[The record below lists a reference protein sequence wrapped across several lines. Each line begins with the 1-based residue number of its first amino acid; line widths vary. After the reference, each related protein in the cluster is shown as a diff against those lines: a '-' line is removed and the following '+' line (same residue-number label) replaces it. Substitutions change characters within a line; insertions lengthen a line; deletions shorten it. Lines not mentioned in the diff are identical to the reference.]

1 MGDLVL
7 ELGSCSSLGNTIEI
21 ARNLGVTEMNWTWED
36 EWEGGS
42 EDGLV
47 AQEPESSP
55 YQGRKIDTDRK
66 LGVAG
71 ANLMVEE
78 VHHAFVQ
85 DTMNSKVTVFP
96 THHLLSHPT
105 SGHARNTSPVQPGR
119 DTYSAREG
127 KVGYT
132 HSRGS
137 YPVC

>member
-21 ARNLGVTEMNWTWED
+21 ARNLGVTDMNWTWED

-105 SGHARNTSPVQPGR
+105 SGHTHDTSLVRPVR
-119 DTYSAREG
+119 DTCSVRAG
-127 KVGYT
+127 KAGYT

-137 YPVC
+137 YPVF

>member
-21 ARNLGVTEMNWTWED
+21 ARNLGVTDMNWTWED

-96 THHLLSHPT
+96 THHLLSHPSSDHT
-105 SGHARNTSPVQPGR
+105 HNTNPVQPAQ
-119 DTYSAREG
+119 DTCSGSAG
-127 KVGYT
+127 KVGYI
-132 HSRGS
+132 RPRES